1 MSSASISTRPR
12 EQWCSPST
20 SWVGMRRVDALTS
33 VTFPHPALRTGRAC
47 LHASGSPRAHAFGLC
62 DRPLV
67 QLGLDPQYPRPGP
80 LGVRPQ
86 HVGIHQRSPT
96 LPLPSAANSLP
107 PFARWPA
114 FPASDYYGGSATSRP
129 AEPTTNRPAADPEGR
144 PTGPARDASH
154 VHHTPVDGVGAQLC
168 PCGIATSTPQTFL
181 VASLPATSPGPGV
194 AHPITPGRACT
205 TLRPT
210 SARLEPVHLLRGFT
224 RWFLTY
230 TFPSR

>member
-1 MSSASISTRPR
+1 M
-12 EQWCSPST
+12 

-33 VTFPHPALRTGRAC
+33 VTLPHPALRTGRAC
-47 LHASGSPRAHAFGLC
+47 LHASGAPRAHAFGLC

-96 LPLPSAANSLP
+96 LPLPPLRTRCRPSPCGRL
-107 PFARWPA
+107 
-114 FPASDYYGGSATSRP
+114 SRP
-129 AEPTTNRPAADPEGR
+129 RTTTAAPPRPGLLSRRRTDPLPTPRADQP
-144 PTGPARDASH
+144 GPARDASH

-168 PCGIATSTPQTFL
+168 RCGIATSTPQTFL

-194 AHPITPGRACT
+194 AHPITIGRACT
-205 TLRPT
+205 ALRPI